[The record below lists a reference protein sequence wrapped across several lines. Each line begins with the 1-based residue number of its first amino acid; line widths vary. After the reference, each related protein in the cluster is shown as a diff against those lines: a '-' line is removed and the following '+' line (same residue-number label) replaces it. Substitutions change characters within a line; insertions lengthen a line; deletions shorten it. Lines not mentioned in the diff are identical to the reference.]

1 MCPEKCVCGKD
12 QISCLQLETSDQL
25 KLSNDESKGI
35 QKLVLRDSAF
45 QLDKIQKV
53 FPNLHEIS
61 LMKSKLIT
69 DETQSIDIEKETSF
83 LFYTWC
89 MLPIFVIAFLQA
101 HQQEIRNVIHHM
113 QFIHMCIQMCIRTIE
128 GIAKTVHF
136 MYKVLTILNLA
147 IGKKYHS
154 FTSH

>member
-1 MCPEKCVCGKD
+1 
-12 QISCLQLETSDQL
+12 
-25 KLSNDESKGI
+25 
-35 QKLVLRDSAF
+35 
-45 QLDKIQKV
+45 
-53 FPNLHEIS
+53 
-61 LMKSKLIT
+61 MKSKLIT

-113 QFIHMCIQMCIRTIE
+113 QFIHMWVQMCIRTIE

-147 IGKKYHS
+147 IGKKYH
-154 FTSH
+154 